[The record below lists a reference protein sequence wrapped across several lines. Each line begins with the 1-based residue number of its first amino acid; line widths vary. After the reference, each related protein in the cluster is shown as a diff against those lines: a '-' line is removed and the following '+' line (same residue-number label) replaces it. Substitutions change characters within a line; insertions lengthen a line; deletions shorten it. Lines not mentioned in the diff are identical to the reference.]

1 VKRRVV
7 SIAFLL
13 LIAAIGLYW
22 IELATPKRDFFIERK
37 GVLLRSDRAVSAEVG
52 EIHETLELESSTGL
66 VVEMRVLRPAD
77 EADRKYPLLL
87 MVGGH
92 RTGKDAVDLVGAPQR
107 IAYAAIDYPYR
118 GSHSLDGFW
127 QSIAAA
133 PKIQDAFLDTPPALS
148 LALDWL
154 LDQPWVDVR
163 NVNLVGVSLGV
174 PFAAVAGGLDTRFT
188 QVFLLHGGGD
198 NLSWVMHAGRNSI
211 ENETLRRL
219 AARGALLLVYGNSF
233 DTRQWIRQIAP
244 RPLVVVAA
252 HDDDYVPQASQE
264 PLIEAAKSE
273 SVELVWTEGLH
284 IDPERQIELGQ
295 LLEIVRS
302 RIRAPE

>member
-1 VKRRVV
+1 MKRRVV

-92 RTGKDAVDLVGAPQR
+92 RTGKDAVDLVGVPQR